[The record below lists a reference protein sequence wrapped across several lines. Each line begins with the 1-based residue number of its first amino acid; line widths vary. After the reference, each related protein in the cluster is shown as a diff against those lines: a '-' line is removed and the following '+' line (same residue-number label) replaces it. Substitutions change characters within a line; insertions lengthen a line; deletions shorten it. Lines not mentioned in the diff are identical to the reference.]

1 MSPALTKYI
10 SAAAAACLALVAFSG
25 AGQAQLFKNSKL
37 YVGALSCTV
46 SGSVGLIFG
55 SSKDLSCILVRSNG
69 TSELY
74 RGSIKRFGIDIGFTK
89 ATHVV
94 WHVYSL
100 AESAPVGAV
109 GGEYAGSQ
117 ESLAAG
123 AAAGGN
129 ALFGGANS
137 SIVLESVV
145 LQGSNA
151 GVNFAD
157 GIAEMSLRPTSY

>member
-94 WHVYSL
+94 
-100 AESAPVGAV
+100 
-109 GGEYAGSQ
+109 
-117 ESLAAG
+117 
-123 AAAGGN
+123 
-129 ALFGGANS
+129 
-137 SIVLESVV
+137 
-145 LQGSNA
+145 
-151 GVNFAD
+151 
-157 GIAEMSLRPTSY
+157 